1 MIDEKDHLARTILKI
16 WNNSFL
22 KSVQSFEFS
31 DESRRD
37 RIASNLS
44 VFKDLAV
51 NLDWYDSG
59 FFRFNPVYTL
69 EVRRV

>member
-22 KSVQSFEFS
+22 SDVQSFEFL
-31 DESRRD
+31 DEKHRD

-44 VFKDLAV
+44 AFKDLAV
-51 NLDWYDSG
+51 NLYWYDSG
-59 FFRFNPVYTL
+59 FFRFKPVYTL